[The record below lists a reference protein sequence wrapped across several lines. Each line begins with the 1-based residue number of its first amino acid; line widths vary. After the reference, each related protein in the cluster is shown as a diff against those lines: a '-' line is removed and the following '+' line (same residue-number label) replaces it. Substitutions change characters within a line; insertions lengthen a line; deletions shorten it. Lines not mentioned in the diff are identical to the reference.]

1 MSTGAPRWWRLA
13 AYGLLGLPLA
23 MAALPVYVQVASYY
37 SLLHGSGLAQLGWVL
52 FAARLLDTVQDPLI
66 GHLIDRL
73 RQHLTRW
80 LIAAGLTLALAF
92 TGLWQVPASLIAP
105 TLWLAVMLFLAYSAH
120 SLLNIAYLSWGA
132 RLAPSGSAGSGGNAA
147 SAPVLSATAWREGS
161 GLLGLIIGSTIP
173 ATILSA
179 SPASIAGQMGWY
191 SLGFALL
198 LMLALYA
205 LLQLAPAWPAASE
218 AAADWHRVLQRMRGN
233 TGFRRLLLPYFLNS
247 CGVALPATL
256 ALFFIG
262 DQLQAAPLAGLFL
275 GSYFVA
281 AALGLPLWT
290 ALARRIGVLACW
302 RLGML
307 LGILSFAGAGWLG
320 AGDTHAYL
328 LICVAAGT
336 ALGADLAMP
345 NVLLAQLIGPDEAPA
360 AYYGVLTLLGKLAL
374 ALSGLALPL
383 LALLGYQP
391 GQPGGVPLALVYAAL
406 PCLLKLLAMFV
417 LRRELSAPPIF
428 SRSLP

>member
-1 MSTGAPRWWRLA
+1 MSTGTPQWWRLA

-37 SLLHGSGLAQLGWVL
+37 SLLHGTGLAQLGWVL

-92 TGLWQVPASLIAP
+92 TGLWQVPATLMAP

-132 RLAPSGSAGSGGNAA
+132 RLAPSGTAGSAA
-147 SAPVLSATAWREGS
+147 STPVLSATAWREGS

-173 ATILSA
+173 ATIMSA
-179 SPASIAGQMGWY
+179 SPAGMAAQMGWY

-205 LLQLAPAWPAASE
+205 LLRLAPAWPAASE
-218 AAADWHRVLQRMRGN
+218 AAANWRSVLQRMRSN
-233 TGFRRLLLPYFLNS
+233 PGFRRLLLPYFLNS

-307 LGILSFAGAGWLG
+307 LGIISFAGAGWLG
-320 AGDTHAYL
+320 AGDTQLYL
-328 LICVAAGT
+328 LICVAAGA

-345 NVLLAQLIGPDEAPA
+345 NVLLAQLIRPDEAPA

-417 LRRELSAPPIF
+417 LRRELSTPTIV

>member
-1 MSTGAPRWWRLA
+1 MSTAAPRWWRLA

-37 SLLHGSGLAQLGWVL
+37 SLLHGTGLAQLGWVL

-80 LIAAGLTLALAF
+80 LIAGGLTLALAF
-92 TGLWQVPASLIAP
+92 TGLWQVPATLIAP

-132 RLAPSGSAGSGGNAA
+132 RLAPASSADSTA
-147 SAPVLSATAWREGS
+147 SAPVLSATAWREGA
-161 GLLGLIIGSTIP
+161 GLLGLILGSTIP
-173 ATILSA
+173 ATIMSA
-179 SPASIAGQMGWY
+179 SPASIAGQMAWY
-191 SLGFALL
+191 SLGFAVLL
-198 LMLALYA
+198 ILALYA
-205 LLQLAPAWPAASE
+205 LLRLAPAWPAASE
-218 AAADWHRVLQRMRGN
+218 AAANWRSVLQRMRSN
-233 TGFRRLLLPYFLNS
+233 PSFRRLLLPYFLNS

-262 DQLQAAPLAGLFL
+262 DQLRAAPLAGLFL
-275 GSYFVA
+275 GSYFIA

-307 LGILSFAGAGWLG
+307 LGIISFAGAGWLG
-320 AGDTHAYL
+320 AGDTQAYL
-328 LICVAAGT
+328 LICVAAGA

-345 NVLLAQLIGPDEAPA
+345 NVLLAQLIRPDEAPA

-391 GQPGGVPLALVYAAL
+391 GQPGGLPLALVYAAL

-417 LRRELSAPPIF
+417 LRRELPAAPIF